1 MLNNIMKEKK
11 RNKGNFFYLVILVDS
26 FVQIG
31 IGIVTAGE
39 MKGLYSFSI
48 RGTYVTIFIC
58 Y

>member
-1 MLNNIMKEKK
+1 MKEKK